1 MSGGAVGAGGD
12 LESGGGL
19 GGRAH
24 EILEAGRLGLTNPEI
39 AGGLVLSPY
48 KVQDQIK
55 SLFEKTRVSS
65 LQELVARIFLDG
77 YLPHLARR
85 TPLTSGRGFA

>member
-1 MSGGAVGAGGD
+1 VLGRELHHRRHVGRRRRRRGD

-39 AGGLVLSPY
+39 AEALVLSHY

-55 SLFEKTRVSS
+55 SLFEKTGVSS
-65 LQELVARIFLDG
+65 R
-77 YLPHLARR
+77 
-85 TPLTSGRGFA
+85 